1 MRAFYNFFI
10 YGYSFL
16 IRIAAPFNR
25 QAREWI
31 DGRKNGFSR
40 MEKAVGENEN
50 IVWFHCASLGEFEQG
65 RPVIEAFKDS
75 FPDYK
80 ILLTFYSPSGYELRK
95 NYKKA
100 DYIFYLPIDKPKNAR
115 RFIRIFKPKLV
126 VFIKYEYW
134 YNYINELSKNKIPL
148 FFISAIFRQNQYF
161 FRYGTNWFRN
171 QLQKVT
177 WFQVQDETS
186 SALLDSIHIFHN
198 QVGGDTRFD
207 RVLSISQEPVSL
219 PVIENFADG
228 TDLLICG
235 STWPP
240 DEDILKDYLEYEDG
254 VKIILAPH
262 KIDAE
267 HIAEIQNKFKD
278 FNPVLYSET
287 SESIPNDSRVLIVN
301 TLGLLS
307 HLYRYGKL
315 AYVGGGF
322 GVGIHNLP
330 EAIVYG
336 LPVIFGPNYQRFREA
351 RDLLDNGGGFTIIDK
366 KSFRQTVGMLLHDAE
381 KYQHASKIAADY
393 VQKQAGATYKA
404 MEKIKEYLVIQH
416 KEKSIGNL

>member
-1 MRAFYNFFI
+1 MRGVYNFFI
-10 YGYSFL
+10 YGYAFL

-25 QAREWI
+25 QARQWM
-31 DGRKNGFSR
+31 DARKKGFSL
-40 MEKAVGENEN
+40 MEKAVGENED

-65 RPVIEAFKDS
+65 RPVMEAFRED

-80 ILLTFYSPSGYELRK
+80 ILLTFFSPSGYELRK
-95 NYKKA
+95 NYPGA

-134 YNYINELSKNKIPL
+134 YNYIKELSKNKIPL

-161 FRYGTNWFRN
+161 FRPGGTWFRN

-177 WFQVQDETS
+177 WFQVQEENS
-186 SALLDSIHIFHN
+186 SELLNSIHIFHN
-198 QVGGDTRFD
+198 EVGGDTRFD
-207 RVLSISQEPVSL
+207 RVLRGSKEPISL
-219 PVIENFADG
+219 PEIKNFASD
-228 TDLLICG
+228 TNLFVCG

-240 DEDILKDYLEYEDG
+240 DEDIIKNYLTHEKG
-254 VKIILAPH
+254 VKVILAPH
-262 KIDAE
+262 KINTE

-278 FNPVLYSET
+278 FNPVLYSEIT
-287 SESIPNDSRVLIVN
+287 GSVPDNSRVLIIN

-307 HLYRYGKL
+307 YLYRFGRL

-322 GVGIHNLP
+322 GVGIHSLP
-330 EAIVYG
+330 EAAVYG
-336 LPVIFGPNYQRFREA
+336 LPVIFGPNYQHFREA
-351 RDLLDNGGGFTIIDK
+351 HDLLENGGGFTISDK
-366 KSFRQTVGMLLHDAE
+366 NSFRRTVDMLLHDTE
-381 KYQHASKIAADY
+381 KYQQASRAAADY
-393 VQKQAGATYKA
+393 VEQQSGATFKA
-404 MEKIKEYLVIQH
+404 MEKIKEYLVVQQ

>member
-1 MRAFYNFFI
+1 
-10 YGYSFL
+10 
-16 IRIAAPFNR
+16 
-25 QAREWI
+25 
-31 DGRKNGFSR
+31 
-40 MEKAVGENEN
+40 MEKAVGKNEN

-65 RPVIEAFKDS
+65 RPVMEAFREA

-80 ILLTFYSPSGYELRK
+80 ILLTFFSPSGYTLRK
-95 NYKKA
+95 NYQGA

-148 FFISAIFRQNQYF
+148 FFISTIFRQNQYF
-161 FRYGTNWFRN
+161 FRYGANWFRN

-186 SALLDSIHIFHN
+186 SELLNSIHIFHN
-198 QVGGDTRFD
+198 QIGGDTRFD

-219 PVIENFADG
+219 SAIENFADG
-228 TDLLICG
+228 ADLFICG

-240 DEDILKDYLEYEDG
+240 DEDILKDYLTHEEG
-254 VKIILAPH
+254 VKVILAPH

-278 FNPVLYSET
+278 YSPVLYSET
-287 SESIPNDSRVLIVN
+287 SESVPDGSRVLIIN

-330 EAIVYG
+330 EAAVYG

-351 RDLLDNGGGFTIIDK
+351 RDLLENGGGFTISDK
-366 KSFRQTVGMLLHDAE
+366 KSFRQTADMLLHNTE
-381 KYQHASKIAADY
+381 KYRHASKAAAAY

-404 MEKIKEYLVIQH
+404 MEKIREYLVVQH

>member
-1 MRAFYNFFI
+1 
-10 YGYSFL
+10 
-16 IRIAAPFNR
+16 
-25 QAREWI
+25 
-31 DGRKNGFSR
+31 
-40 MEKAVGENEN
+40 MEKAVGDNED

-65 RPVIEAFKDS
+65 RPVMEAFKET
-75 FPDYK
+75 FPNYK
-80 ILLTFYSPSGYELRK
+80 ILLTFFSPSGYELRK
-95 NYKKA
+95 NYPGA

-115 RFIRIFKPKLV
+115 HFIRIFKPKLV

-134 YNYINELSKNKIPL
+134 YNYIKELSKNKIPL

-161 FRYGTNWFRN
+161 FRPGGTWFRN

-177 WFQVQDETS
+177 WFQVQEEGS
-186 SALLDSIHIFHN
+186 SELLNSIRVFHN

-207 RVLSISQEPVSL
+207 RVLRVSKESVSL
-219 PVIENFADG
+219 PVIEDFAIG
-228 TDLLICG
+228 TGLFVCG

-240 DEDILKDYLEYEDG
+240 DEDIIKDYLTQEKG
-254 VKIILAPH
+254 AKVILAPH

-267 HIAEIQNKFKD
+267 HIAEIQNKFEA
-278 FNPVLYSET
+278 FNPTLYSEA
-287 SESIPNDSRVLIVN
+287 SGSIPDNSRILIIN

-307 HLYRYGKL
+307 YLYRYGRL

-330 EAIVYG
+330 EAAVYG

-351 RDLLDNGGGFTIIDK
+351 RDLLENGGGFTISDK
-366 KSFRQTVGMLLHDAE
+366 KSFHQTADMLLHDAE
-381 KYQHASKIAADY
+381 KYQQASKAAAAY
-393 VQKQAGATYKA
+393 VQKQAGATFKA
-404 MEKIKEYLVIQH
+404 IEKIKEYLVVQQ

>member
-1 MRAFYNFFI
+1 MRGIYNFFI
-10 YGYSFL
+10 YGYAFF

-25 QAREWI
+25 QARQWM
-31 DGRKNGFSR
+31 DGRKKGFSL
-40 MEKAVGENEN
+40 MEKAVGENED

-65 RPVIEAFKDS
+65 RPVMEAFRED

-80 ILLTFYSPSGYELRK
+80 ILLTFFSPSGYELRK
-95 NYKKA
+95 NYPGA

-134 YNYINELSKNKIPL
+134 YNYIKELSKNKIPL
-148 FFISAIFRQNQYF
+148 FFISAIFRQNHYF
-161 FRYGTNWFRN
+161 FRYGAKWFRN

-186 SALLDSIHIFHN
+186 SALLNSIHIFHN

-207 RVLSISQEPVSL
+207 RVLRVSKEPVSL
-219 PVIENFADG
+219 PEIENFASD
-228 TDLLICG
+228 TNLFVCG

-240 DEDILKDYLEYEDG
+240 DEDIIKDYLTHEKG
-254 VKIILAPH
+254 VKVILAPH

-278 FNPVLYSET
+278 FNPVLYSEIT
-287 SESIPNDSRVLIVN
+287 GSVPDNSRVLIIN

-307 HLYRYGKL
+307 HLYRFGRL

-330 EAIVYG
+330 EAAVYG

-351 RDLLDNGGGFTIIDK
+351 RDLLKNGGGFTISDK
-366 KSFRQTVGMLLHDAE
+366 KGFRQTVDSLLHDTE
-381 KYQHASKIAADY
+381 KYQQASKSAAEY
-393 VQKQAGATYKA
+393 VKQQSGATFKA
-404 MEKIKEYLVIQH
+404 LEKIKEFLVVQQ